1 MSVTGQNRESRE
13 KEKDWIQVACH
24 NGNPRSALV
33 FAVQTHSTASSTY
46 YRARSHTRNRSFL
59 SFLCFSISISERG
72 GKFNHVSS
80 SSSYPMGDGE
90 ELVSR
95 PNHHHVLRLLRLLED
110 ASHHFHTNNSPTKLL
125 TQIETELGMFVSSDP
140 RLSTLSSYLSQL
152 KVLVQTQ
159 EESKSKHRIRSF
171 FTNKIR
177 ALEISRLSRL
187 IRSEIQAW
195 SDRQNLEEL
204 AGILRERF
212 SNSDSTTS
220 SSSTSTSST
229 TSWDEESLIIEKLSQ
244 LRDRLGRGFDIHF
257 QDDLLKSRIY
267 SLLEL
272 LLGRTSISKRVREM
286 AAYTLRELVLFNK
299 DVFVGQVLVGQT
311 IKSLVTMGSM
321 CGLDVLKSLI
331 KAIKSPLV
339 DELDL
344 FGGILKI
351 VQILGDD
358 YRSTSSELGL
368 RVMAIDCIMEI
379 GYYGRKE
386 AIESMLNEAG
396 LIKKL
401 VDLQRSEWGGTLIEM
416 EKEENNDNSN
426 SEELEEEEE
435 EKDRLVNLSSSRSK
449 KEKKFL
455 LKHPF
460 ASCVARFAVQ
470 LEVGEGL
477 RQREKRAFKQEILKR
492 VREASVSDAEAATII
507 AEVLWGSTP

>member
-1 MSVTGQNRESRE
+1 
-13 KEKDWIQVACH
+13 
-24 NGNPRSALV
+24 
-33 FAVQTHSTASSTY
+33 
-46 YRARSHTRNRSFL
+46 
-59 SFLCFSISISERG
+59 
-72 GKFNHVSS
+72 
-80 SSSYPMGDGE
+80 MGDGE
-90 ELVSR
+90 ELVSP
-95 PNHHHVLRLLRLLED
+95 PNYHHVLRLLRLLED

-125 TQIETELGMFVSSDP
+125 AQIETELGMFVSSDP

-152 KVLVQTQ
+152 KVLLQTQ

-187 IRSEIQAW
+187 TRSEIQAW

-220 SSSTSTSST
+220 SSSTSISTS
-229 TSWDEESLIIEKLSQ
+229 SWDEESLIIEKLSQ
-244 LRDRLGRGFDIHF
+244 LRDRLGRGFDIYF

-267 SLLEL
+267 SLLER

-286 AAYTLRELVLFNK
+286 AAYTLKELVLFNK

-311 IKSLVTMGSM
+311 IKGLVTMGSM

-396 LIKKL
+396 VIKKL

-426 SEELEEEEE
+426 SEEDEEE
-435 EKDRLVNLSSSRSK
+435 EKDRFVNLSSSRSK

-507 AEVLWGSTP
+507 AEVLWGSSP

>member
-1 MSVTGQNRESRE
+1 MR
-13 KEKDWIQVACH
+13 
-24 NGNPRSALV
+24 
-33 FAVQTHSTASSTY
+33 
-46 YRARSHTRNRSFL
+46 
-59 SFLCFSISISERG
+59 
-72 GKFNHVSS
+72 
-80 SSSYPMGDGE
+80 DGE
-90 ELVSR
+90 ELVSP
-95 PNHHHVLRLLRLLED
+95 PNYHHVLRLLRLLED

-125 TQIETELGMFVSSDP
+125 AQIETELGMFVSSDP

-152 KVLVQTQ
+152 KVLLQTQ

-187 IRSEIQAW
+187 TQSEIQAW

-220 SSSTSTSST
+220 SSSTSISTS
-229 TSWDEESLIIEKLSQ
+229 SWDEESLIIEKLSQ

-267 SLLEL
+267 SLLER

-286 AAYTLRELVLFNK
+286 AAYTLKELVLFNK

-311 IKSLVTMGSM
+311 IKGLVTMGSM

-426 SEELEEEEE
+426 SEEEEE
-435 EKDRLVNLSSSRSK
+435 EKDRFVNFSSSRSK

-507 AEVLWGSTP
+507 AEVLWGSSP

>member
-1 MSVTGQNRESRE
+1 
-13 KEKDWIQVACH
+13 
-24 NGNPRSALV
+24 
-33 FAVQTHSTASSTY
+33 
-46 YRARSHTRNRSFL
+46 
-59 SFLCFSISISERG
+59 
-72 GKFNHVSS
+72 
-80 SSSYPMGDGE
+80 MGDGE
-90 ELVSR
+90 ELVSP
-95 PNHHHVLRLLRLLED
+95 PNYHHVLRLLRLLED

-125 TQIETELGMFVSSDP
+125 AQIETELGMFVSSDP

-152 KVLVQTQ
+152 KVLLQTQ

-187 IRSEIQAW
+187 TRSEIQAW

-220 SSSTSTSST
+220 SSSTSISTS
-229 TSWDEESLIIEKLSQ
+229 SWDEESLIIEKLSQ
-244 LRDRLGRGFDIHF
+244 LRDRLGRGFDIYF

-267 SLLEL
+267 SLLER

-286 AAYTLRELVLFNK
+286 AAYTLKELVLFNK

-311 IKSLVTMGSM
+311 IKGLVTMGSM

-426 SEELEEEEE
+426 SEEEEEEE
-435 EKDRLVNLSSSRSK
+435 EKDRFVNLSSSRSK

-507 AEVLWGSTP
+507 AEVLWGSSP

>member
-1 MSVTGQNRESRE
+1 
-13 KEKDWIQVACH
+13 
-24 NGNPRSALV
+24 
-33 FAVQTHSTASSTY
+33 
-46 YRARSHTRNRSFL
+46 
-59 SFLCFSISISERG
+59 
-72 GKFNHVSS
+72 
-80 SSSYPMGDGE
+80 MGDGE
-90 ELVSR
+90 ELVSP
-95 PNHHHVLRLLRLLED
+95 PNYHHVLRLLRLLED

-125 TQIETELGMFVSSDP
+125 AQIETELGMFVSSDP

-152 KVLVQTQ
+152 KVLLQTQ

-187 IRSEIQAW
+187 TRSEIQAW

-220 SSSTSTSST
+220 SSSTSISTS
-229 TSWDEESLIIEKLSQ
+229 SWDEESLIIEKLSQ

-267 SLLEL
+267 SLLER

-286 AAYTLRELVLFNK
+286 AAYTLKELVLFNK

-311 IKSLVTMGSM
+311 IKGLVTMGSM

-426 SEELEEEEE
+426 SKEEEEE
-435 EKDRLVNLSSSRSK
+435 EKDRFVNLSSSRSK

-507 AEVLWGSTP
+507 AEVLWGSSP

>member
-1 MSVTGQNRESRE
+1 MR
-13 KEKDWIQVACH
+13 
-24 NGNPRSALV
+24 
-33 FAVQTHSTASSTY
+33 
-46 YRARSHTRNRSFL
+46 
-59 SFLCFSISISERG
+59 
-72 GKFNHVSS
+72 
-80 SSSYPMGDGE
+80 DGE
-90 ELVSR
+90 ELVSP
-95 PNHHHVLRLLRLLED
+95 PNYHHVLRLLRLLED

-125 TQIETELGMFVSSDP
+125 AQIETELGMFVSSDP

-152 KVLVQTQ
+152 KVLLQTQ

-187 IRSEIQAW
+187 TRSEIQAW

-220 SSSTSTSST
+220 SSSTSISTS
-229 TSWDEESLIIEKLSQ
+229 SWDEESLIIEKLSQ

-267 SLLEL
+267 SLLER

-286 AAYTLRELVLFNK
+286 AAYTLKELVLFNK

-311 IKSLVTMGSM
+311 IKGLVTMGSM

-426 SEELEEEEE
+426 SEEEEEE
-435 EKDRLVNLSSSRSK
+435 EKDRFVNFSSSRSK

-507 AEVLWGSTP
+507 AEVLWGSSP

>member
-1 MSVTGQNRESRE
+1 
-13 KEKDWIQVACH
+13 
-24 NGNPRSALV
+24 
-33 FAVQTHSTASSTY
+33 
-46 YRARSHTRNRSFL
+46 
-59 SFLCFSISISERG
+59 
-72 GKFNHVSS
+72 
-80 SSSYPMGDGE
+80 MGDGE
-90 ELVSR
+90 ELVSP
-95 PNHHHVLRLLRLLED
+95 PNYHHVLRLLRLLED

-125 TQIETELGMFVSSDP
+125 AQIETELGMFVSSDP

-152 KVLVQTQ
+152 KVLLQTQ

-187 IRSEIQAW
+187 TRSEIQAW

-212 SNSDSTTS
+212 SNSDFTTS
-220 SSSTSTSST
+220 SSSTSISTS
-229 TSWDEESLIIEKLSQ
+229 SWDEESLMIEKLSQ
-244 LRDRLGRGFDIHF
+244 LRDRLSRGFDIHF

-267 SLLEL
+267 SLLER

-286 AAYTLRELVLFNK
+286 AAYTLKELVLFNK

-311 IKSLVTMGSM
+311 IKGLVTMGSM

-426 SEELEEEEE
+426 SEEEEEE
-435 EKDRLVNLSSSRSK
+435 EKDRFVNLSSSRSK

-507 AEVLWGSTP
+507 AEVLWGSSP

>member
-1 MSVTGQNRESRE
+1 
-13 KEKDWIQVACH
+13 
-24 NGNPRSALV
+24 
-33 FAVQTHSTASSTY
+33 
-46 YRARSHTRNRSFL
+46 
-59 SFLCFSISISERG
+59 
-72 GKFNHVSS
+72 
-80 SSSYPMGDGE
+80 MGDGE
-90 ELVSR
+90 ELVSP
-95 PNHHHVLRLLRLLED
+95 PNYHHVLRLLRLLED

-125 TQIETELGMFVSSDP
+125 AQIETELGMFVSSDP

-152 KVLVQTQ
+152 KVLLQTQ

-187 IRSEIQAW
+187 TRSEIQAW

-220 SSSTSTSST
+220 SSSTSISTS
-229 TSWDEESLIIEKLSQ
+229 SWDEESLIIEKLSQ

-267 SLLEL
+267 SLLER

-286 AAYTLRELVLFNK
+286 AAYTLKELVLFNK

-311 IKSLVTMGSM
+311 IKGLVTMGSM

-426 SEELEEEEE
+426 SEEEEE
-435 EKDRLVNLSSSRSK
+435 EKDRFVNLSSSRSK

-507 AEVLWGSTP
+507 AEVLWGSSP

>member
-1 MSVTGQNRESRE
+1 
-13 KEKDWIQVACH
+13 
-24 NGNPRSALV
+24 
-33 FAVQTHSTASSTY
+33 
-46 YRARSHTRNRSFL
+46 
-59 SFLCFSISISERG
+59 
-72 GKFNHVSS
+72 
-80 SSSYPMGDGE
+80 MGDGE
-90 ELVSR
+90 ELVSP
-95 PNHHHVLRLLRLLED
+95 PNYHHVLRLLRLLED

-125 TQIETELGMFVSSDP
+125 AQIETELGMFVSSDP

-152 KVLVQTQ
+152 KVLLQTQ

-187 IRSEIQAW
+187 TRSEIQAW

-220 SSSTSTSST
+220 SSSTSISTS
-229 TSWDEESLIIEKLSQ
+229 SWDEESLIIEKLSQ

-267 SLLEL
+267 SLLER

-286 AAYTLRELVLFNK
+286 AAYTLKELVLFNK

-311 IKSLVTMGSM
+311 IKGLVTMGSM

-426 SEELEEEEE
+426 SEEEEEE
-435 EKDRLVNLSSSRSK
+435 EKDRFVNLSSSRSR

-507 AEVLWGSTP
+507 AEVLWGSSP

>member
-1 MSVTGQNRESRE
+1 
-13 KEKDWIQVACH
+13 
-24 NGNPRSALV
+24 
-33 FAVQTHSTASSTY
+33 
-46 YRARSHTRNRSFL
+46 
-59 SFLCFSISISERG
+59 
-72 GKFNHVSS
+72 
-80 SSSYPMGDGE
+80 MGDGE
-90 ELVSR
+90 ELVSP
-95 PNHHHVLRLLRLLED
+95 PNYHHVLRLLRLLED

-125 TQIETELGMFVSSDP
+125 AQIETELGMFVSSDP

-152 KVLVQTQ
+152 KVLLQTQ

-187 IRSEIQAW
+187 TRSEIQAW

-220 SSSTSTSST
+220 SSSTSISTS
-229 TSWDEESLIIEKLSQ
+229 SWDEESLIIEKLSQ

-267 SLLEL
+267 SLLER

-286 AAYTLRELVLFNK
+286 AAYTLKELVLFNK

-311 IKSLVTMGSM
+311 IKGLVTMGSM

-426 SEELEEEEE
+426 SEEEEEE
-435 EKDRLVNLSSSRSK
+435 EKDRFVNLSSSRSK

-507 AEVLWGSTP
+507 AEVLWGSSP

>member
-1 MSVTGQNRESRE
+1 MR
-13 KEKDWIQVACH
+13 D
-24 NGNPRSALV
+24 
-33 FAVQTHSTASSTY
+33 
-46 YRARSHTRNRSFL
+46 
-59 SFLCFSISISERG
+59 
-72 GKFNHVSS
+72 
-80 SSSYPMGDGE
+80 GD
-90 ELVSR
+90 ELVSP
-95 PNHHHVLRLLRLLED
+95 PNYHHVLRLLRLLED

-125 TQIETELGMFVSSDP
+125 AQIETELGMFVSSDP

-152 KVLVQTQ
+152 KVLLQTQ

-187 IRSEIQAW
+187 TRSEIQAW

-220 SSSTSTSST
+220 SSSTSISTS
-229 TSWDEESLIIEKLSQ
+229 SWDEESLIIEKLSQ

-267 SLLEL
+267 SLLER

-286 AAYTLRELVLFNK
+286 AAYTLKELVLFNK

-311 IKSLVTMGSM
+311 IKGLVTMGSM

-426 SEELEEEEE
+426 SEEEEEE
-435 EKDRLVNLSSSRSK
+435 EKDRFVNFSSSRSK

-507 AEVLWGSTP
+507 AEVLWGSSP

>member
-1 MSVTGQNRESRE
+1 
-13 KEKDWIQVACH
+13 
-24 NGNPRSALV
+24 
-33 FAVQTHSTASSTY
+33 
-46 YRARSHTRNRSFL
+46 
-59 SFLCFSISISERG
+59 
-72 GKFNHVSS
+72 
-80 SSSYPMGDGE
+80 MGDGE
-90 ELVSR
+90 ELVSP
-95 PNHHHVLRLLRLLED
+95 PNYHHVLRLLRLLED

-125 TQIETELGMFVSSDP
+125 AQIETELGMFVSSDP

-152 KVLVQTQ
+152 KVLLQTQ

-187 IRSEIQAW
+187 TRSEIQAW

-220 SSSTSTSST
+220 SSSTSISTS
-229 TSWDEESLIIEKLSQ
+229 SWDEESLIIEKLSQ
-244 LRDRLGRGFDIHF
+244 LRDRLGRGFDIYF

-267 SLLEL
+267 SLLER

-286 AAYTLRELVLFNK
+286 AAYTLKELVLFNK

-311 IKSLVTMGSM
+311 IKGLVTMGSM

-396 LIKKL
+396 VIKKL

-426 SEELEEEEE
+426 SEEEEEEE
-435 EKDRLVNLSSSRSK
+435 EKDRFVNLSSSRSK

-507 AEVLWGSTP
+507 AEVLWGSSP

>member
-1 MSVTGQNRESRE
+1 MR
-13 KEKDWIQVACH
+13 D
-24 NGNPRSALV
+24 
-33 FAVQTHSTASSTY
+33 
-46 YRARSHTRNRSFL
+46 
-59 SFLCFSISISERG
+59 
-72 GKFNHVSS
+72 
-80 SSSYPMGDGE
+80 GD
-90 ELVSR
+90 ELVSP
-95 PNHHHVLRLLRLLED
+95 PNYHHVLRLLRLLED

-125 TQIETELGMFVSSDP
+125 AQIETELGMFVSSDP

-152 KVLVQTQ
+152 KVLLQTQ

-187 IRSEIQAW
+187 TRSEIQAW

-220 SSSTSTSST
+220 SSSTSISTS
-229 TSWDEESLIIEKLSQ
+229 SWDEESLIIEKLSQ

-267 SLLEL
+267 SLLER

-286 AAYTLRELVLFNK
+286 AAYTLKELVLFNK

-311 IKSLVTMGSM
+311 IKGLVTMGSM

-426 SEELEEEEE
+426 SEEEEE
-435 EKDRLVNLSSSRSK
+435 EKDRFVNFSSSRSK

-507 AEVLWGSTP
+507 AEVLWGSSP

>member
-1 MSVTGQNRESRE
+1 
-13 KEKDWIQVACH
+13 
-24 NGNPRSALV
+24 
-33 FAVQTHSTASSTY
+33 
-46 YRARSHTRNRSFL
+46 
-59 SFLCFSISISERG
+59 
-72 GKFNHVSS
+72 
-80 SSSYPMGDGE
+80 MGDGE
-90 ELVSR
+90 ELVSP
-95 PNHHHVLRLLRLLED
+95 PNYHDVLRLLRLLED

-125 TQIETELGMFVSSDP
+125 AQIETELGMFVSSDP

-152 KVLVQTQ
+152 KVLLQTQ

-187 IRSEIQAW
+187 TRSEIQAW

-220 SSSTSTSST
+220 SSSTSISTS
-229 TSWDEESLIIEKLSQ
+229 SWDEESLIIEKLSQ
-244 LRDRLGRGFDIHF
+244 LRDRLGRGFDIYF

-267 SLLEL
+267 SLLER

-286 AAYTLRELVLFNK
+286 AAYTLKELVLFNK

-311 IKSLVTMGSM
+311 IKGLVTMGSM

-426 SEELEEEEE
+426 SEEEEEEE
-435 EKDRLVNLSSSRSK
+435 EKDRFVNLSSSRSK

-507 AEVLWGSTP
+507 AEVLWGSSP